1 MPFKPTTRMP
11 FKPTKCKCVP
21 SFSENHCISLK
32 TIFIIMINAK
42 YDGLIKY
49 NIHLDLL
56 KGSYVIVYNWPAEWF
71 VKIDV
76 VHNLST

>member
-1 MPFKPTTRMP
+1 
-11 FKPTKCKCVP
+11 
-21 SFSENHCISLK
+21 
-32 TIFIIMINAK
+32 MINAK